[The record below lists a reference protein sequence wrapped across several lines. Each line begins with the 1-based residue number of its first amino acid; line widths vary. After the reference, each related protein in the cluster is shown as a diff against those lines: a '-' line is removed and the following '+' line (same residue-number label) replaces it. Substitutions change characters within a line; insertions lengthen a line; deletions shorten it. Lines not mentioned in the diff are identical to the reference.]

1 MGFTAQTL
9 PSAPSEQCGV
19 CVSSVVFNSLS
30 LSLSLSLPSPHTHTS
45 SAAVI
50 PQWGSTPS
58 VATETSSS
66 LEGGE
71 EGADDDDNI
80 AYRTVLVKLACSFS
94 LPLSPPSP
102 ISLPPSLYLSPSIS
116 LSLSLSLPISLLVL
130 SPCLLS

>member
-1 MGFTAQTL
+1 MWGSRPRLSRL
-9 PSAPSEQCGV
+9 PLVSNVAFV
-19 CVSSVVFNSLS
+19 CPPLFSTLS
-30 LSLSLSLPSPHTHTS
+30 LSLSSPHTRTS

-80 AYRTVLVKLACSFS
+80 AYRTVLVKLAWSFS

-102 ISLPPSLYLSPSIS
+102 ISLPTF
-116 LSLSLSLPISLLVL
+116 LSLSLSLPPYL
-130 SPCLLS
+130 SPCSLPLFALLTQHPVAMDVM